1 MKYRYRE
8 DRPADDRLWKIP
20 RPKGMDKY
28 ILEQCQTHAYLI
40 FSTRLGRCVCTA
52 CNKEMSTEG
61 LMLSHSAD
69 CSTTTWCPSCGRK
82 VVPKDVRYG
91 RKKLK
96 DMGHITWMR
105 AYGRVTYIEVDEF
118 VIDYTT
124 PHPAVLVA
132 AAEQIRL
139 TKDSQVRMD
148 WAEGYWVPGHW
159 QKIKAI
165 GLRAQPQAYF
175 AGMSNWHD
183 HLWREHVEVGTD
195 LRYANPDPERFDD
208 KHWDEYKLIDRLI
221 RYLAEFLKY
230 PAIELLEKAGFKKL
244 VMNRA
249 SGQRSQHMNIR
260 GKELRKILRLSGGD
274 VRKLRKLDPSIWFL
288 EDIRKVR
295 KVVPDA
301 SLEDVQELASI
312 IGCGLSPRSEDL
324 VRAHADIR
332 KVVLRLLE
340 ERRTM
345 GNHVMLRDYA
355 DYIEAMEELGV
366 RLGKR
371 GVYPR
376 NFSRAHDEA
385 LAAVEAIRERERER
399 KDREHEQSLTHN
411 FRKSQRMITGMDAP
425 FVLGKYMIRPAETP
439 AELRAESRDLNHCV
453 RTYVDSVARGTTSIL
468 FIRETKKPDTP
479 LFTLELSAKGNVVQ
493 CRGDHNCGYPEEVAE
508 FIKAW
513 KAWWDKMM
521 KKRNVA

>member
-8 DRPADDRLWKIP
+8 DRPADDRPWKIQ
-20 RPKGMDKY
+20 RPKGMREY
-28 ILEQCQTHAYLI
+28 ILEHCQAHAYLI
-40 FSTRLGRCVCTA
+40 FSTKLGRCVCTA
-52 CNKEMSTEG
+52 CNREVSTEG
-61 LMLSHSAD
+61 LVLSHSAD

-96 DMGHITWMR
+96 DTGRITWMR

-183 HLWREHVEVGTD
+183 HLWREHAEVGTD

-208 KHWDEYKLIDRLI
+208 KYWDEYKLIDRLI

-230 PAIELLEKAGFKKL
+230 PAIELLEKSGFETL

-249 SGQRSQHMNIR
+249 SGQRSACINIR
-260 GKELRKILRLSGGD
+260 GKSLRQILKLSNGD
-274 VRKLRKLDPSIWFL
+274 IRKLRPMDPTIAFL
-288 EDIRKVR
+288 GDIRAVRAELPNAAIEDI
-295 KVVPDA
+295 
-301 SLEDVQELASI
+301 SELSSI
-312 IGCGLSPRSEDL
+312 IGYGLTRRGEDL

-371 GVYPR
+371 EVYPR
-376 NFSRAHDEA
+376 NFSQAHDEA

-399 KDREHEQSLTHN
+399 KDREHEQSLMHN

-439 AELRAESRDLNHCV
+439 AELRAESRALSHCV

-479 LFTLELSAKGNVVQ
+479 LFTLELSAQGNVVQ

-521 KKRNVA
+521 KKRDVA